1 MQRGAVLKL
10 FNKLRL
16 QRSLRTKNTGAAQL
30 ADIICVSA
38 TSLLHYTEAAT
49 DHELCCYY
57 YITME
62 ELVNPET
69 DERLILC
76 DTRVVQ
82 SGAQL
87 LISHRKD

>member
-1 MQRGAVLKL
+1 MIFKEPLL
-10 FNKLRL
+10 FLR
-16 QRSLRTKNTGAAQL
+16 SENMATLR
-30 ADIICVSA
+30 I
-38 TSLLHYTEAAT
+38 LHYTEAAT
-49 DHELCCYY
+49 DHELCYYY